1 MQATRFHSIDAILGL
16 SSASDGPDRDDGS
29 LGAQDGDVGQSA
41 SIATSLS
48 DDLQKVCQNTR
59 NAKSGKH
66 SNQPWPISTNGSH
79 GNSSYTAETVN
90 TSQPFQKQDNVQP
103 NSHQQ
108 ELLNKEIV
116 DEDNDDYDDE
126 ENEEEGRS
134 KSKKKHRRN
143 RTTFT
148 TYQLHE
154 LERAFERSHYP
165 DVYSR
170 EELAIKINL
179 PEVRVQVWFQNR
191 RAKWRRQEKIEYG
204 KLPDSLTVPALPK
217 MSTSATL
224 GATTLP
230 LDPWLTPSIV
240 SIAGNM
246 TTATLT
252 SFPSSVVGSPG
263 SMSFADYLPATMTSH
278 CSNLASQFHGL
289 SGMFNPL
296 VPKRS
301 LAEDRPAISNNNNYS
316 IASLR
321 IRAREHLETL
331 ERKIDGH
338 VL

>member
-1 MQATRFHSIDAILGL
+1 LNHDA
-16 SSASDGPDRDDGS
+16 
-29 LGAQDGDVGQSA
+29 AQQGE
-41 SIATSLS
+41 L
-48 DDLQKVCQNTR
+48 NTEL
-59 NAKSGKH
+59 
-66 SNQPWPISTNGSH
+66 
-79 GNSSYTAETVN
+79 AE
-90 TSQPFQKQDNVQP
+90 D
-103 NSHQQ
+103 
-108 ELLNKEIV
+108 
-116 DEDNDDYDDE
+116 DNDDYDDE

-204 KLPDSLTVPALPK
+204 KLPDSLTVSVLPK
-217 MSTSATL
+217 MSTSATR
-224 GATTLP
+224 GPASLP

-240 SIAGNM
+240 SIAGDM

-252 SFPSSVVGSPG
+252 SFPSSVLRSPG
-263 SMSFADYLPATMTSH
+263 PMSFTDYLPTSMTSH

-289 SGMFNPL
+289 SGMFSPL
-296 VPKRS
+296 VPKRG
-301 LAEDRPAISNNNNYS
+301 LAEDRSGGSNNNNYS

-321 IRAREHLETL
+321 IRAREHLDIL
-331 ERKIDGH
+331 ERKMDGH